1 LFIDEPDAKFF
12 PQTPHGGTKKEKRTK
27 KERRGGLLKL
37 AQLWEIEIGS
47 LRHLFLD
54 DFHKLFEKASQKT
67 LRLFHSFQPGPAA
80 SPGGLLFK

>member
-1 LFIDEPDAKFF
+1 LFIDEPDAKCL

-37 AQLWEIEIGS
+37 PQLWKSKIGGV
-47 LRHLFLD
+47 RHLFLD

-67 LRLFHSFQPGPAA
+67 LRLFHSSTRPGG
-80 SPGGLLFK
+80 SLGGLLFK